1 MFERQIEETITLL
14 MQQTIGLDE
23 AIHLKKIQSSYI
35 PESIK
40 RFYQMEASRWEQE
53 EMDRMMT
60 SLHFDYTSPEIKKKF
75 EEISGLSREY
85 TKFSRTEFAET
96 LDRSVK
102 LLFNYVCRPQ
112 WTLTKYIFADT
123 AVVPASAVQEK
134 LRHFADYEYFGVVIG
149 EYISGKGISTVGKE
163 KFEEIIS
170 LIDNEVV
177 RNLDSSKL
185 ARLALPIFALFN
197 PGDVSEFA
205 RVPVEA
211 LSIFYDDK
219 NVTSVVSRLELEKE
233 HSPSLSLH
241 ELMRLVG
248 ETDFTAGIEISEIV
262 TRHVGGAPNP
272 QPSRYSPEPSA
283 ASFSVDPD
291 DMPPVR
297 IGDDLHKL
305 ESASSEFS
313 PVFTDELD
321 LSRDD
326 VVSVTGGEHETPD
339 FSGIDD
345 EIIVDGGTTVAQDFE
360 LPEDLFVVQS
370 ETTHALESDPEGLME
385 AIDQP
390 YSEKKIMDDE
400 DDFFKQLN
408 LTDDDFNTPQTV
420 KVDDEF
426 NIPDVA
432 LSGVEDTAQPHSDL
446 QRSDEIEEQR
456 LNSVDATVQQKYP
469 EDETAVL
476 TADEIIVAYGDL
488 RAMISA
494 GDRKKFIKSLFDK
507 NEQAYEASLDT
518 LNAKSSWREA
528 SEHID
533 EIFFSNNVDMYS
545 RVAVTFTDEI
555 YKRYQKK
562 KA

>member
-23 AIHLKKIQSSYI
+23 AIHLKKIQSSFI

-40 RFYQMEASRWEQE
+40 RFYQMEATRWEQE
-53 EMDRMMT
+53 EMDRLMT
-60 SLHFDYTSPEIKKKF
+60 SQHFDYTSFEIKKKF

-85 TKFSRTEFAET
+85 TKFSKAEYGET

-112 WTLTKYIFADT
+112 WTLTKYIFADA
-123 AVVPASAVQEK
+123 AVVPAAMVQEK
-134 LRHFADYEYFGVVIG
+134 LRHFADYEYYSVVIG
-149 EYISGKGISTVGKE
+149 EYIAGKGISSIGKE

-197 PGDVSEFA
+197 PGDASDFA

-219 NVTSVVSRLELEKE
+219 NVTSVVARLELEKE

-262 TRHVGGAPNP
+262 TRHVGTAPTP
-272 QPSRYSPEPSA
+272 RATPFSPER
-283 ASFSVDPD
+283 SVDSFTMDPT
-291 DMPPVR
+291 DMPPFQ
-297 IGDDLHKL
+297 ISDDAPAPLFASPEFDPSFSDAL
-305 ESASSEFS
+305 ELSE
-313 PVFTDELD
+313 
-321 LSRDD
+321 DD
-326 VVSVTGGEHETPD
+326 VVPVTGGEHDTPD
-339 FSGIDD
+339 FSGIED
-345 EIIVDGGTTVAQDFE
+345 EIVIDGVPAEAQDFE
-360 LPEDLFVVQS
+360 LPENVFVAQS
-370 ETTHALESDPEGLME
+370 ETRNTMDSDQAGLME
-385 AIDQP
+385 SIDQP
-390 YSEKKIMDDE
+390 FSEKKMMDEE

-408 LTDDDFNTPQTV
+408 LTEDDFNIPQTV
-420 KVDDEF
+420 KVDDEL

-432 LSGVEDTAQPHSDL
+432 LSGVEDTPQPHSDL
-446 QRSDEIEEQR
+446 QRTDEEEDRR
-456 LNSVDATVQQKYP
+456 LSGVDVPVQTSFRD
-469 EDETAVL
+469 DETPVL
-476 TADEIIVAYGDL
+476 TVEEIIVAYGDL
-488 RAMISA
+488 RAMISV

-507 NEQAYEASLDT
+507 DEKAYEASLDT
-518 LNAKSSWREA
+518 LNAQSTWREA

-533 EIFFSNNVDMYS
+533 EIFFKNNVDMYS